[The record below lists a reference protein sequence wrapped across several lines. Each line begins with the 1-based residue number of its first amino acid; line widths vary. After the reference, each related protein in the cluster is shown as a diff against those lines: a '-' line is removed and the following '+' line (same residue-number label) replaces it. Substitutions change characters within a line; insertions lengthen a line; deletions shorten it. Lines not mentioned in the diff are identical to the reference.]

1 MTMTMN
7 RYGFTLIELLMAV
20 VIVGLLTAI
29 AIPRVQTVRGSA
41 FIVAMKSDLR
51 NFAVAEESYFYDFQ
65 VYAGNVGVLQARGHE
80 MSPGA
85 AVVINE
91 ATPMGWSAT
100 VSHTGTPVRCYL
112 FTGAAAPIGAATED
126 GNLRCD

>member
-7 RYGFTLIELLMAV
+7 RYGFTLIELVMVV

-41 FIVAMKSDLR
+41 FIAAMKADLR
-51 NFAVAEESYFYDFQ
+51 NFAVAEESYLYDFQ
-65 VYAGNVGVLQARGHE
+65 AYAGNVATLQARGYE
-80 MSPGA
+80 VSPGV
-85 AVVINE
+85 AVLVNE

-112 FTGAAAPIGAATED
+112 FTGAAAPVGAATED

>member
-1 MTMTMN
+1 MTMN
-7 RYGFTLIELLMAV
+7 RYGFTLIEMVMVV

-29 AIPRVQTVRGSA
+29 AIPQVQAVRGSA
-41 FIVAMKSDLR
+41 FIAAMKSDLR

-65 VYAGNVGVLQARGHE
+65 VYAGSMATLRARGHE
-80 MSPGA
+80 TSPGI

-100 VSHTGTPVRCYL
+100 VSHNGTSVRCYL
-112 FTGAAAPIGAATED
+112 FTGAAAPIGVATED